1 MQRLVQQF
9 LRIFKLGSK
18 KSQAIARKQNVTEGQ
33 LRVFAQ
39 QGEDELLALLET
51 SRRGLSAEAADEKWE
66 EYGPNVIAV
75 GGQVGLLGRLVRSVA
90 NPFNLVLSLI
100 AGINLLTD
108 VVLTTDKPDYT
119 TSLIILGMIL
129 ASSAIAFVQGERSN
143 AAAAKLTDMIS
154 NKADIWR
161 DGRVVEIP
169 IDEIVPGDIV
179 KLSAGDM
186 IPGDVR
192 FLSAKDAFVAQAALT
207 GESAPVEKFSSLR
220 RDAGGP
226 SADKSSE
233 SLTDL
238 RNLGFM
244 GSNMVSGSAL
254 AVVLTTGNETY
265 FGSMAKSLSG
275 DKAKNSFERGV
286 DSVSRLLL
294 RFMAVML
301 PVVFLVV
308 GFRGGD
314 WWEALLFGVAV
325 AVGLTP
331 EMLPMILTTTLAKGA
346 VTMSRHQVI
355 VKNLSSIQAFG
366 EMDILCTDKTGTL
379 TEDKIVLEKY
389 MDVHGNDDQRV
400 LRHAYLNSYY
410 QTGLKNLIDIAI
422 INRAKEYGMESFLET
437 YQRIDEIPFD
447 FARRRMSVVLEDRTA
462 KRQLITKGAVEEI
475 LSVCNYV
482 EYDGK
487 ILPLENG
494 ILDEAREVYEKHNR
508 EGLRVLAVAQK
519 NDVADEAHF
528 GVQDESAMVLLGF
541 VGFLDPPK
549 ESAKIAIEA
558 LRDHGVRTVVLTGD
572 SEGVAVKVCGKVGV
586 PTGYVLTG
594 RDVEGMDDE
603 ALEEAIQTCDLFSKL
618 SPSQK
623 QRVVEIF
630 QAQGHTVGYMG
641 DGINDAPALRQ
652 ADVGISVD
660 SAVDIAKE
668 TSDIILL
675 KKDLMVL
682 EEGVVHGRRT
692 FGNVIKYIK
701 MTASSNFGNMFSVL
715 AACAFLP
722 FVPMAP
728 VQIILLNL
736 IYDLS
741 CMALPWD
748 KVDREFLQKPRKW
761 DASSIQ
767 KFMLWIGPTSSVF
780 DITTYLL
787 MYFVICPAVFG
798 GPFGSLGPAA
808 QLGFIALF
816 QTGWFV
822 ESMWSQTLVI
832 HMIRTPKIP
841 FIQSRASFSVM
852 GLTALGIAVLTALP
866 FVGPVAQALGLAV
879 LPLSYFAWLAL
890 TIVLYMALVT
900 VFKRIFVKKYGELL

>member
-1 MQRLVQQF
+1 MRRF
-9 LRIFKLGSK
+9 LFRFLKFNRK
-18 KSQAIARKQNVTEGQ
+18 KSQAIARKQNETEGR
-33 LRVFAQ
+33 LRLFAH
-39 QGEDELLALLET
+39 QGEGELLSLLE
-51 SRRGLSAEAADEKWE
+51 SSLRGLTTDQAEEKLE
-66 EYGPNVIAV
+66 ETGPNVIAV
-75 GGQVGLLGRLVRSVA
+75 GGQVGLAGRLARAVI
-90 NPFNLVLSLI
+90 NPFNLVLFLI

-108 VVLTTDKPDYT
+108 VILAPDRPDYT
-119 TSLIILGMIL
+119 TSLIILGMIA
-129 ASSAIAFVQGERSN
+129 ASSAIAFIQGERSN
-143 AAAAKLTDMIS
+143 AAAARLTDMIS
-154 NKADIWR
+154 NRADIWR
-161 DGRVVEIP
+161 DGKIVELP

-192 FLSAKDAFVAQAALT
+192 FISAKDAFVAQAALT

-220 RDAGGP
+220 SEG
-226 SADKSSE
+226 E

-238 RNLGFM
+238 SNLGFM
-244 GSNMVSGSAL
+244 GSNMVSGSAR
-254 AVVLTTGNETY
+254 AVVLTTGNDTY

-286 DSVSRLLL
+286 DSVSKLLL

-301 PVVFLVV
+301 PIVFVVV
-308 GFRGGD
+308 GIRGGD

-389 MDVHGNDDQRV
+389 MDVHGNDDARV
-400 LRHAYLNSYY
+400 LRHAYLNSYF
-410 QTGLKNLIDIAI
+410 QTGLKNLIDLAI
-422 INRAKEYGMESFLET
+422 INRASEHGMDAILGNYE
-437 YQRIDEIPFD
+437 RIDEIPFD
-447 FARRRMSVVLEDRTA
+447 FVRRRMSVVLEDQTA
-462 KRQLITKGAVEEI
+462 KRQLITKGAADET
-475 LSVCNYV
+475 LAVCGYV

-487 ILPLENG
+487 ILPLEG
-494 ILDEAREVYEKHNR
+494 ALLEEARAVYEKHNR

-528 GVQDESAMVLLGF
+528 GARDESAMVLLGF

-549 ESAKIAIEA
+549 ESTKVAIEA

-586 PTGYVLTG
+586 PTKKLLTG
-594 RDVEGMDDE
+594 RDVEAMDDG
-603 ALEEAIQTCDLFSKL
+603 ALALAIRECDLFSKL

-623 QRVVEIF
+623 QRVVEMF
-630 QAQGHTVGYMG
+630 QAQGHTVGYLG

-682 EEGVVHGRRT
+682 EEGVLHGRRT

-728 VQIILLNL
+728 VQILLLNL

-748 KVDREFLQKPRKW
+748 NVDKEFLQKPRRW
-761 DASSIQ
+761 DASSIR

-787 MYFVICPAVFG
+787 MFFVICPLIF
-798 GPFGSLGPAA
+798 GPFSALAPGSDAWK
-808 QLGFIALF
+808 GFIALF
-816 QTGWFV
+816 HAGWFV

-841 FIQSRASFSVM
+841 FLRSRASAPVTV
-852 GLTALGIAVLTALP
+852 LTALGITGLTLIP
-866 FVGPVAQALGLAV
+866 FSPFAQALGLMA
-879 LPLSYFAWLAL
+879 LPPVYFAWLAA
-890 TIVLYMALVT
+890 TIVCYMALVT
-900 VFKRIFVKKYGELL
+900 VFKRIFVKRYGELL